1 MIVLLWI
8 HVAAVIVVMTVMVVV
23 VVRVTAGIEEGQEV
37 MTEEDHLQG
46 QGQGHQEGPGQDLDH
61 GAVTDETTGT

>member
-1 MIVLLWI
+1 MIDLLWI
-8 HVAAVIVVMTVMVVV
+8 HVAAVIVVMTVMVVAV
-23 VVRVTAGIEEGQEV
+23 GVTAGIEEGQEV